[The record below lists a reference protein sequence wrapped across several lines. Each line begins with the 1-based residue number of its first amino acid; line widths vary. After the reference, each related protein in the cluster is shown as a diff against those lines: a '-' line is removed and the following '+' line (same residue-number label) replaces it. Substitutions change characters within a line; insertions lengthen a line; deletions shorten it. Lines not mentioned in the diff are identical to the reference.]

1 MYLFKCSRSSLDK
14 YIASGPKCKRNIFK
28 AERGFSPGDG
38 LFKISGMAAKI
49 LITSRPG
56 VGKTT
61 LVKRIVESLPEAA
74 GFYTEEIRE
83 RGVRKG
89 FNLVSLSRPPQPVG
103 RGAVA
108 PLSHVDFK
116 GPHNVGK
123 YGVDV
128 EGFEGFLDELSLQDA
143 GLVVIDEIGKME
155 CLSEKFRILIKEILR
170 SDKTVVATIA
180 KKGTPFIEE
189 LKKLPGI
196 RLIKMTEENREALL
210 KEIKELLST

>member
-1 MYLFKCSRSSLDK
+1 MTT
-14 YIASGPKCKRNIFK
+14 
-28 AERGFSPGDG
+28 
-38 LFKISGMAAKI
+38 KI
-49 LITSRPG
+49 LITGRPG

-61 LVKRIVESLPEAA
+61 LVMRLVENLQEAA

-89 FNLVSLSRPPQPVG
+89 FNLVSLSISPRPVG
-103 RGAVA
+103 RGAVALTQGAVA

-116 GPHNVGK
+116 GPHRVGK

-128 EGFEGFLDELSLQDA
+128 ESFEGFLEELSLQDA

-155 CLSEKFRILIKEILR
+155 CLSEKFRILIKGILR
-170 SDKTVVATIA
+170 SNKTVVATIA

-189 LKKLPGI
+189 LKRLPGI
-196 RLIKMTEENREALL
+196 RLVELTEENREALL
-210 KEIKELLST
+210 KEVKELLRI

>member
-1 MYLFKCSRSSLDK
+1 MS
-14 YIASGPKCKRNIFK
+14 
-28 AERGFSPGDG
+28 
-38 LFKISGMAAKI
+38 KISGMAAKV
-49 LITSRPG
+49 LITGRPG

-61 LVKRIVESLPEAA
+61 LVMRLVENLPEAA

-89 FNLVSLSRPPQPVG
+89 FNLVSLSTSPRPVG

-116 GPHNVGK
+116 GPHKVGK

-128 EGFEGFLDELSLQDA
+128 EGFEDFLEELSLQDA

-155 CLSEKFRILIKEILR
+155 CLSEKFRILIKGILR

-180 KKGTPFIEE
+180 KKGIPFIEE
-189 LKKLPGI
+189 LKRLPGI
-196 RLIKMTEENREALL
+196 RLVEITEENRERLL
-210 KEIKELLST
+210 KEIKELLMI

>member
-1 MYLFKCSRSSLDK
+1 
-14 YIASGPKCKRNIFK
+14 
-28 AERGFSPGDG
+28 
-38 LFKISGMAAKI
+38 MAAKV
-49 LITSRPG
+49 LITGRPG

-61 LVKRIVESLPEAA
+61 LVKRFVEGLTEAA

-83 RGVRKG
+83 RGMRKG
-89 FNLVSLSRPPQPVG
+89 FNLVSLSISPRPVG
-103 RGAVA
+103 RGAVALSQWAVA

-116 GPHNVGK
+116 GPQRVGK

-128 EGFEGFLDELSLQDA
+128 EGFEGFLDELSLRDA

-155 CLSEKFRILIKEILR
+155 CLSEKFRILIKEILI
-170 SDKTVVATIA
+170 SDKTVIATIA

-196 RLIKMTEENREALL
+196 RLIEITEDNREALL
-210 KEIKELLST
+210 KEIRELLRI